1 MLISIIITVRNEEY
15 HIRDLLDSLVLQEG
29 PIEIIIVDA
38 YSTDATCDIVK
49 KYMRRYDTVHLHLQG
64 GTRGEGRNYGISKAK
79 GDAVAFI
86 DGDCIANPFWVKELR
101 RLLLKGAPVV
111 AGKTIRMG
119 YMPFV
124 QLSRVELFYKGV
136 DLTFPSCNLAYRKKL
151 IDEIGAFDPLFRT
164 AEDIDLNYRA
174 VKKGARIY
182 YNDDAIVYHRERE
195 SFVAFFKQ
203 AFWNGYGRKQLTLK
217 HGALWSSY
225 SVSSMIRRDIS
236 LWYLLRSSVALLG
249 YFLAKSREDRSDYR
263 HLGKS
268 NKK

>member
-29 PIEIIIVDA
+29 PLEIIIVDA
-38 YSTDATCDIVK
+38 YSTDATRAIVK
-49 KYMRRYDTVHLHLQG
+49 KFMRRFDSVKLYLQG
-64 GTRGEGRNYGISKAK
+64 GTRGEGRNFGIEKAN
-79 GDAVAFI
+79 GEAVAFI

-101 RLLLKGAPVV
+101 RLLKKGAPIV
-111 AGKTIRMG
+111 AGRTIRMG

-136 DLTFPSCNLAYRKKL
+136 DLTFPSCNLAYKKKL
-151 IDEIGAFDPLFRT
+151 IDDIGAFDPLFRT
-164 AEDIDLNYRA
+164 AEDIDMNYRA
-174 VKKGARIY
+174 VKKGARIH

-195 SFVAFFKQ
+195 SFVGFFKQ

-225 SVSSMIRRDIS
+225 SISNMIQKDIS

-249 YFLAKSREDRSDYR
+249 YFSAKSRENRKAYK
-263 HLGKS
+263 HI
-268 NKK
+268 